1 MKLKSILFSLLL
13 LTVWSARAQ
22 DVRVTFLTPNIVR
35 IEKSAEG
42 AQRQQ
47 KSVAVTL
54 QPQTV
59 AVKTTTS
66 GSTTSYTSSA
76 LKVTVKDQVV
86 TFATANGKRLLTD
99 GAYALNALTDG
110 PDKGAYEVMQTFTL
124 DKDEP
129 IYGLGMLQNG
139 KLSQRGENRM
149 MVQSNTEDFSNFFQS
164 L

>member
-22 DVRVTFLTPNIVR
+22 DVRVTFLTPDIVR

-110 PDKGAYEVMQTFTL
+110 PDKVRSA
-124 DKDEP
+124 
-129 IYGLGMLQNG
+129 
-139 KLSQRGENRM
+139 
-149 MVQSNTEDFSNFFQS
+149 
-164 L
+164 